1 VAYFLTLV
9 AYSAVVAYE
18 EQAGYKATGAVIC
31 LWVLATDLIIFS
43 LNSYWAE
50 IASTKKRGI
59 ALIYEP

>member
-1 VAYFLTLV
+1 
-9 AYSAVVAYE
+9 VAYE